1 MAGRHG
7 NKGVISRVL
16 PEEDMPFLP
25 AGRPLHICLNPLGVP
40 SRMNIGQVLE
50 VHLGWAAS
58 ELGWHIATP
67 VFDGAQDVEIEECLE
82 KAGYSRDGK
91 TVLYDGRTGEPFDNR
106 VTVGYMYILK
116 LHHLVD
122 DKIHARSTGPYSL
135 VTQQPLGGKAQ
146 FGGQRFGEMEVW
158 ALEAYGSAHTL
169 QEILTVKSDDVVGRV
184 KTYEAIVKGDNI
196 PQPGIPESFKVL
208 IKELQ
213 ALCLDVKLLDE
224 TLGEIK
230 LKDSVYEELEDLE
243 VNIEGSEDVVPPT
256 PEIEPLEE
264 VEIDEVD
271 VGDILLV
278 KTGAKI
284 PVDGTV
290 LTGEGYIN
298 EASITGEAVP
308 VSKKKDSGV
317 YAGTILENGTIQ
329 ITADRVGEN
338 TTFGKSIELVE
349 EAQDSKSE
357 AERFIDRFSK
367 YYTPAVLVLSFIVWI
382 FSRDI
387 ELAITILVL
396 GCPGALVIGVPVS
409 NVAGIGNGARH
420 GVLLKGSEVISDFS
434 RLDTM
439 VFDKTGTLTIGNPKV
454 ADKEIYADNVDEVL
468 GYLASVE
475 KESDHPLAKAI
486 VEYIGDIKLYTVEK
500 TDVVKGGG
508 IVAHVEGHKVAVGNV
523 ALMEQENIL
532 LSEKA
537 RADIAR
543 FEKNGNSLVLT
554 SVDGELKALMGIRDQ
569 IRPGVI
575 DDLKKL
581 KKLGVKNLVVL
592 SGDNQGTVDLVARE
606 LGLTEAHGHML
617 PEDKATYIKELQEKG
632 QIVAFVG
639 DGVNDSPSLALAQI
653 GIAMGNGTDV
663 AIETSDVVLMNS
675 DFSRLPHALGLSK
688 ATANNMLQ
696 NIIIAVGVVLVLLAS
711 VFFSE
716 WMNMSIGMLVHEASI
731 LVVILNGMRLLHY
744 KLRK

>member
-1 MAGRHG
+1 MQKLILGRKNHITIVSAILIIIAYVSKLG
-7 NKGVISRVL
+7 FQNEPIAIWSLIIASVLGVIPIAIQAYQALRVKVVS
-16 PEEDMPFLP
+16 
-25 AGRPLHICLNPLGVP
+25 I
-40 SRMNIGQVLE
+40 
-50 VHLGWAAS
+50 
-58 ELGWHIATP
+58 
-67 VFDGAQDVEIEECLE
+67 DV
-82 KAGYSRDGK
+82 
-91 TVLYDGRTGEPFDNR
+91 
-106 VTVGYMYILK
+106 
-116 LHHLVD
+116 
-122 DKIHARSTGPYSL
+122 L
-135 VTQQPLGGKAQ
+135 VTIAVIGAFLIRNYK
-146 FGGQRFGEMEVW
+146 E
-158 ALEAYGSAHTL
+158 S
-169 QEILTVKSDDVVGRV
+169 
-184 KTYEAIVKGDNI
+184 AIVTFLFLFGAYLEQRTLNKTR
-196 PQPGIPESFKVL
+196 SA
-208 IKELQ
+208 IKELTEMAPEV
-213 ALCLDVKLLDE
+213 ALKQLKN
-224 TLGEIK
+224 GEF
-230 LKDSVYEELEDLE
+230 
-243 VNIEGSEDVVPPT
+243 
-256 PEIEPLEE
+256 EE

-290 LTGEGYIN
+290 LTGEGHIN

-329 ITADRVGEN
+329 ITADRVGED
-338 TTFGKSIELVE
+338 TTFGKIIELVE

-434 RLDTM
+434 RLDTT

-454 ADKEIYADNVDEVL
+454 ADKEIYADNVYEVL

-475 KESDHPLAKAI
+475 KESDHPLAKAV
-486 VEYIGDIKLYTVEK
+486 VEYIGDIKLYTIEK

-543 FEKNGNSLVLT
+543 FEKDGNSLVLT

-569 IRPGVI
+569 IRPGVK

-617 PEDKATYIKELQEKG
+617 PEDKSSYIKVLQERD

-675 DFSRLPHALGLSK
+675 DFSRLPHALGLTK

-711 VFFSE
+711 VFFSD

-731 LVVILNGMRLLHY
+731 LVVILNGMRLLRY
-744 KLRK
+744 KL